1 MKQEE
6 GRKPNSRLPESCYD
20 RPLMPDVCLVFVVH
34 HAERLRHVRVF
45 DQDQRFDNYVDERA
59 TAADL
64 KRLAADSFLPALRLL
79 RETAEKSDGRL
90 RFSLAPTGP
99 FLRVA
104 RAHHPALLKALER
117 LEASGVVEWI
127 ATPIDYSILSIL
139 PEFPLA
145 PRLTRQAEMIESLFG
160 RRPTTAMNT
169 EFIFD
174 NKVAQEAQRAGM
186 RTVLLGCAD
195 RQLHGRT
202 ANHLYTAAGG
212 TPVRLL
218 ARHVGLSDDWGVRF
232 SDPEWS
238 CHPLSPATYASW
250 VLSSLETTA
259 GEVCPLFLH
268 LRDLGMTHGRD
279 SGIFTFTRQLLNTL
293 LKRGVNFV
301 TPADLL
307 ARADAK
313 QLEVL
318 DVPQASS
325 GWGPNFDLSPWLGN
339 AMQCN
344 ALQLLKKAAPAGSG
358 AGSGGGGGGGEI
370 EPGNPLMP
378 LLAADHLRHMRYPPL
393 SGSDA
398 PADSGL
404 GAEDRRRPSPFESP
418 YEAYIDYTNALGHA
432 LTSAKA

>member
-1 MKQEE
+1 
-6 GRKPNSRLPESCYD
+6 
-20 RPLMPDVCLVFVVH
+20 MPDVCLVFVVH

-45 DQDQRFDNYVDERA
+45 DQDQRFDSYVDERA

-64 KRLAADSFLPALRLL
+64 KRLATDSFLPALRLL

-99 FLRVA
+99 FLRVV

-117 LEASGVVEWI
+117 LEASGRVEWI
-127 ATPIDYSILSIL
+127 ATPVDYSILSIL

-145 PRLTRQAEMIESLFG
+145 PRLARQADVIESMFG

-174 NKVAQEAQRAGM
+174 NNIAQEARHAAM
-186 RTVLLGCAD
+186 RTVLVGYAD

-202 ANHLYTAAGG
+202 ANRLYAAAEGV
-212 TPVRLL
+212 PVRLL

-232 SDPEWS
+232 SDPNWS

-250 VLSSLETTA
+250 VLSGVEAT
-259 GEVCPLFLH
+259 GGDVCPLFLH
-268 LRDLGMTHGRD
+268 LRDLGMTHTRD
-279 SGIFTFTRQLLNTL
+279 SGVFTFVRQLLNTL
-293 LKRGVNFV
+293 LKHGVNFV
-301 TPADLL
+301 TPADL
-307 ARADAK
+307 ADQAEGK

-318 DVPQASS
+318 DVPQSTS

-344 ALQLLKKAAPAGSG
+344 ALQLLKTAAPAGD
-358 AGSGGGGGGGEI
+358 GEI
-370 EPGNPLMP
+370 GPGNRLLP

-393 SGSDA
+393 AGTGA
-398 PADSGL
+398 PGDTVTT
-404 GAEDRRRPSPFESP
+404 AEDRRRPSPFESP
-418 YEAYIDYTNALGHA
+418 YEAYLDYTNALRHVM
-432 LTSAKA
+432 TSGKA